1 MTDTLKSCPFCNAPL
16 ELTPQEGMPEIKWL
30 VHPVTGCMLDE
41 WIMSADEEEMTTWN
55 TRVPPKVQT
64 LKWNVEA
71 IPKKCAGGLWHTAR
85 TIVGLY
91 EIHSFTTRTTIYL
104 KTPDYGRMQEFEK
117 IEDARDAAQTD
128 YERRVREALEE

>member
-55 TRVPPKVQT
+55 TRVPPKVHGVSSKSTEQ
-64 LKWNVEA
+64 LKDHESA
-71 IPKKCAGGLWHTAR
+71 SPAR
-85 TIVGLY
+85 Y
-91 EIHSFTTRTTIYL
+91 W
-104 KTPDYGRMQEFEK
+104 
-117 IEDARDAAQTD
+117 
-128 YERRVREALEE
+128 